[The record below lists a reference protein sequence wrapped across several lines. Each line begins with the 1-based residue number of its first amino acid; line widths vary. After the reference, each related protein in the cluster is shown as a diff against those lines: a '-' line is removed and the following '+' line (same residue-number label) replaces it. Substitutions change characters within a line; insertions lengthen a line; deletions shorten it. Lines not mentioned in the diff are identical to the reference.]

1 MDRQAAWTWAAIA
14 VLGLACA
21 GLGLWLGKRVFLP
34 AEQDPPAGLAVA
46 SEGELAP
53 PITLPRLDTGAPV
66 ALTGPGRPRLVNFW
80 ASWCG
85 PCREEMP
92 VLAAFA
98 AGQGSQGVQVIG
110 VALDEPE
117 PARAFAREMAVDFLL
132 LVQPAGPADSSV
144 QLGNRRGVLPYTV
157 LLDADGRLLKTHLGV
172 FPDVAAVEAFVRH

>member
-1 MDRQAAWTWAAIA
+1 MDRQAAWTWTAIVA
-14 VLGLACA
+14 LGLLCA

-53 PITLPRLDTGAPV
+53 LITLPRLDTGAPV

-92 VLAAFA
+92 VLERFA
-98 AGQGSQGVQVIG
+98 AEQGTHGVQVIG
-110 VALDEPE
+110 VALEDPE
-117 PARAFAREMAVDFLL
+117 PARAFARETGVGFLL

-144 QLGNRRGVLPYTV
+144 QLGNRRGVLPYSV
-157 LLDADGRLLKTHLGV
+157 LLDAEGRLVKTHLGV
-172 FPDVAAVEAFVRH
+172 FPSVAAVEAFVRH